1 MGSNFILLYRMG
13 LCGGSLFYLYLRR
26 ASIHAC
32 LYSSL
37 FVIFNSLFFL
47 FIWQQKIEE
56 LTTSFK
62 SVDLS
67 AVASIEQ
74 PEVGDKVKK

>member
-1 MGSNFILLYRMG
+1 M
-13 LCGGSLFYLYLRR
+13 
-26 ASIHAC
+26 HAC

-37 FVIFNSLFFL
+37 CVIFNSLFYL